1 MKLED
6 EKAILPG
13 FNEREM
19 ELVKKALTEV
29 VTRRVE
35 KVKSLPDAPVL
46 LSDEFNQKTIHE
58 KWDEGGITILSPKEK
73 LSQKEIKEK
82 LQDPNLSSDEK
93 NKLVEMLYEGIEI
106 K

>member
-35 KVKSLPDAPVL
+35 KVKSLPDAPVPL
-46 LSDEFNQKTIHE
+46 LDEFNQKTIHE

>member
-1 MKLED
+1 MKMKRFTE
-6 EKAILPG
+6 E
-13 FNEREM
+13 
-19 ELVKKALTEV
+19 ELKLIKKALTEV

-35 KVKSLPDAPVL
+35 KVKSLPDAPVP

-58 KWDEGGITILSPKEK
+58 KWDEGGITILPPKEK
-73 LSQKEIKEK
+73 LSKKEIKEK

-106 K
+106 RR